1 MYDRLKQWFD
11 FEDQVRLH
19 INTYT
24 REQYGNPDGQ
34 EQVETFTATDC
45 WKNIQRYFNRRNA
58 NTRGSKEKLRDLI
71 KVAHYAQLA
80 YDKLKAE
87 LDEPD
92 VYHTKG
98 DRLTRVYER
107 GLD

>member
-1 MYDRLKQWFD
+1 MYDRLKQWMD
-11 FEDQVRLH
+11 FELQVHRH

-24 REQYGNPDGQ
+24 REQYANPDGQ
-34 EQVETFTATDC
+34 EQVETFTSSDC
-45 WKNIQRYFNRRNA
+45 WKNMERYFNRRNA
-58 NTRGSKEKLRDLI
+58 NTRGNKEKLRDLI

-87 LDEPD
+87 LDERD
-92 VYHTKG
+92 VYRDDG
-98 DRLTRVYER
+98 GGVPRVYEP